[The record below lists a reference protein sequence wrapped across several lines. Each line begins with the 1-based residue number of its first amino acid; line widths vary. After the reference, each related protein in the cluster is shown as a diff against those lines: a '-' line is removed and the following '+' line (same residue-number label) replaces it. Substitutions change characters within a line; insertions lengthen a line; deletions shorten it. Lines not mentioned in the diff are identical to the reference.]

1 MAGEPVAKTRLSLGA
16 AIEFPAKEAKHAKTK
31 AK

>member
-1 MAGEPVAKTRLSLGA
+1 MAGEPVAKTRLSLEVA
-16 AIEFPAKEAKHAKTK
+16 TEFPANDAKYAKTK